1 MRTVQYKCSV
11 CYPST
16 QMVEAYLDQLS
27 PEEASPRLLT
37 VDRPGFNPEV
47 LHVEGHRCEDGLA
60 VGEDRKRFND

>member
-1 MRTVQYKCSV
+1 
-11 CYPST
+11 
-16 QMVEAYLDQLS
+16 MVEAYLDQLS